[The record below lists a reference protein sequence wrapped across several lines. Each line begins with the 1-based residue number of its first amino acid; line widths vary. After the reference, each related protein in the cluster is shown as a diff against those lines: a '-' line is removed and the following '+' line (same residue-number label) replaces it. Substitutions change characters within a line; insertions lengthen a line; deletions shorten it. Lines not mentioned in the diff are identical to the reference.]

1 MTTSRATASVDGGS
15 RGNPGEAGC
24 GFVLKV
30 GDVVEEHFI
39 FLGRT
44 TNNVAE
50 YAGLLGAMERALE
63 LGVAELVVRS
73 DSELL
78 VKQLSGAYKV
88 RAEHLQPLW
97 ARAKGLARRF
107 ARCSVTHVGRAAN
120 KRADTLANRAMDTRS
135 STRPVPEGV
144 G

>member
-1 MTTSRATASVDGGS
+1 MTALRATASVDGGS

-30 GDVVEEHFI
+30 GNVVEEHFI
-39 FLGRT
+39 YLGRT

-63 LGVAELVVRS
+63 LGVQELVVHA

-78 VKQLSGAYKV
+78 VKQLAGVYKV
-88 RAEHLQPLW
+88 KALHLQPLW
-97 ARAKGLARRF
+97 AQAKRLSARF
-107 ARCSVTHVGRAAN
+107 AACRIRHVMRQHNAH
-120 KRADTLANRAMDTRS
+120 ADKLANRAMDTRS

>member
-1 MTTSRATASVDGGS
+1 MSHLRATASVDGGS

-24 GFVLKV
+24 GFVLEM
-30 GDVVEEHFI
+30 GEVVEEHFVY
-39 FLGRT
+39 LGRT

-63 LGVAELVVRS
+63 LGVEELVVKA

-78 VKQLSGAYKV
+78 VKQLAGVYKV
-88 RAEHLQPLW
+88 KAPHLQPLW
-97 ARAKGLARRF
+97 AQAKRHSARFKVCRIRHVMRAHNA
-107 ARCSVTHVGRAAN
+107 H
-120 KRADTLANRAMDTRS
+120 ADRLANRAMDTRS

-144 G
+144 R

>member
-1 MTTSRATASVDGGS
+1 MTASRATASVDGGS

-30 GDVVEEHFI
+30 GDVVEEHFV

-63 LGVAELVVRS
+63 LGVEDLVVHA

-78 VKQLSGAYKV
+78 VKQLTGVYRVKAP
-88 RAEHLQPLW
+88 HLQPLW
-97 ARAKGLARRF
+97 AQAKRLSARFKICRI
-107 ARCSVTHVGRAAN
+107 RHVVRSLNAH
-120 KRADTLANRAMDTRS
+120 ADTLANRAMDTRS